1 MRWFSSSTRRRKP
14 SAARRGLTKAGITF
28 TDDEGNR
35 WNVSV
40 FRRSSVGAWWSREQW
55 EWSHK
60 LAVVFEHQG
69 EERVAIVDWNDDW
82 NSAGGLGRLLARAT
96 ERRSGQERRN
106 IWKSVFAD
114 RRSRSDRRWTA
125 ADR

>member
-1 MRWFSSSTRRRKP
+1 MRWFSISSRRREATTP
-14 SAARRGLTKAGITF
+14 RRGLTKAGIVF
-28 TDDEGNR
+28 VDDEGNR
-35 WNVSV
+35 WNVSA

-60 LAVVFEHQG
+60 VAIVFEHAG

-82 NSAGGLGRLLARAT
+82 NSAHGLRQLFASAT
-96 ERRSGQERRN
+96 ERRSGRERRS

-114 RRSRSDRRWTA
+114 RRSHSDRRWTA